1 MGLPKMQAHFI
12 EPLITINSRKRVA
25 YIRDIL
31 SWEEIELVYSD
42 DIKDLNYQLFFYG
55 LKIGNL
61 VYKSFFR
68 DINIIT
74 YNLQYL

>member
-1 MGLPKMQAHFI
+1 MQAHFI
-12 EPLITINSRKRVA
+12 EPYLLINSRKRVA

-42 DIKDLNYQLFFYG
+42 DIKDLNCQLLFYG
-55 LKIGNL
+55 LKIVNL
-61 VYKSFFR
+61 MYKSFFR

>member
-12 EPLITINSRKRVA
+12 EPLLTINSRKRVA

-42 DIKDLNYQLFFYG
+42 DIKDLNYQLFFM
-55 LKIGNL
+55 
-61 VYKSFFR
+61 V
-68 DINIIT
+68 
-74 YNLQYL
+74 